1 MTRRP
6 STAYSLFL
14 FDVGLKECRSLWK
27 GRLKRSEINLFIANA
42 IDFFEEHHFSLPP
55 FAHWTLEEW
64 RQREHEMGEIRDR
77 QLGWDVTDFNSGNF
91 SAVGLTLFTLRNGG
105 FSAVNHDKPYA
116 EKIMMVREQQITPLH
131 RHDRKT
137 EDIINR
143 GNSASG
149 NLVVQLYNSTEDGRL
164 ANTPVTVT
172 CDGIMRHTEAGGT
185 IVLRTGESITLPP
198 SLYHSFY
205 SVNGS
210 ALIGEVSSTNDDAT
224 DNLFYQPL
232 SRFPEILE
240 DEPPFRLLCTEYPGV
255 PPPVNPTNAA
265 NHI

>member
-1 MTRRP
+1 
-6 STAYSLFL
+6 
-14 FDVGLKECRSLWK
+14 
-27 GRLKRSEINLFIANA
+27 LKRSEINLFIVHA
-42 IDFFEEHHFSLPP
+42 IDFFEKHHFALPP

-64 RQREHEMGEIRDR
+64 RQHEHETDEIRER
-77 QLGWDVTDFNSGNF
+77 RLGWDVTDFNSGSF
-91 SAVGLTLFTLRNGG
+91 SAFGLTLFTLRNGG
-105 FSAVNHDKPYA
+105 FSGVDHHKSYA

-143 GNSASG
+143 GNSDSG

-164 ANTPVTVT
+164 ADTPVTVT
-172 CDGIMRHTEAGGT
+172 CDGITRHTEAGGS
-185 IVLRTGESITLPP
+185 ILLRAGESITLPP
-198 SLYHSFY
+198 GLYHSFY
-205 SVNGS
+205 SDSGS

-240 DEPPFRLLCTEYPGV
+240 DELPFRLLCMEYPRLNTLV
-255 PPPVNPTNAA
+255 HPTNAT
-265 NHI
+265 NNI